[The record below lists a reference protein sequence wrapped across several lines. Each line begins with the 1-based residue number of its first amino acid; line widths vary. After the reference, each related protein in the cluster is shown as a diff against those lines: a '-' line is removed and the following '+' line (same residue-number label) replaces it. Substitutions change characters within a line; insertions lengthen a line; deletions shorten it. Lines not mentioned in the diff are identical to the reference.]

1 MLSLRAEIAAC
12 LFAVSLLGL
21 ITGWMMQRARAARRL
36 RRAVASL
43 EERHADAER
52 SARQDVANL
61 EERLQSLGE
70 EHRALAA
77 ENRELRESAR
87 DDEASADAVRAE
99 SIEQNRRQVEIHERL
114 QRIVREREREI
125 ATLRAGLAGHERED
139 VPVADGASVVAAD
152 AIVPEGLDETVR
164 IDPSLLPVQLASRT
178 GDARV
183 ADVHAI
189 RPPPT
194 ETVVEASADAS
205 DEMSEDTTIALVDET
220 ADDAAASLDDTLES
234 TVDVAFLD
242 GEEATVALDEETLS
256 LVRGL
261 GRGERKG

>member
-21 ITGWMMQRARAARRL
+21 LAGWMMQRARATRRL

-43 EERHADAER
+43 EERHAEAER
-52 SARQDVANL
+52 SARQDAANL

-87 DDEASADAVRAE
+87 DGEESTEAVRAE
-99 SIEQNRRQVEIHERL
+99 SIEQNRRQVEIQERL
-114 QRIVREREREI
+114 QRIIREREREI
-125 ATLRAGLAGHERED
+125 ATLRAGLAGREGANT
-139 VPVADGASVVAAD
+139 PVTEVASVVAAGP
-152 AIVPEGLDETVR
+152 IVPEGLDETVR
-164 IDPSLLPVQLASRT
+164 IDPSLLPVQLASGT

-189 RPPPT
+189 RPAPT
-194 ETVVEASADAS
+194 ASEDAS
-205 DEMSEDTTIALVDET
+205 EEVLEDPTVALVDET

>member
-1 MLSLRAEIAAC
+1 MPSAVPVRTSRTSRSAC
-12 LFAVSLLGL
+12 S
-21 ITGWMMQRARAARRL
+21 
-36 RRAVASL
+36 
-43 EERHADAER
+43 R
-52 SARQDVANL
+52 SARSTA
-61 EERLQSLGE
+61 RSRPRTGK
-70 EHRALAA
+70 
-77 ENRELRESAR
+77 LRESAR

-99 SIEQNRRQVEIHERL
+99 SIEQNRRQVEIQERL
-114 QRIVREREREI
+114 QRIIREREREI
-125 ATLRAGLAGHERED
+125 ATLRAGLAGREGANT
-139 VPVADGASVVAAD
+139 PVTEVASVVATSS
-152 AIVPEGLDETVR
+152 IVPEGLDETVR

-189 RPPPT
+189 RPTPT
-194 ETVVEASADAS
+194 AVEASADAS
-205 DEMSEDTTIALVDET
+205 EELLEDPTVALVDGA